1 MVFIIKRSRRV
12 LSWRRVRGRQ
22 PEDGC
27 YRPFGFLP
35 VKNSEEP
42 PVCKK
47 FKECRQKGLK
57 SATLAFELY
66 LS

>member
-1 MVFIIKRSRRV
+1 MN
-12 LSWRRVRGRQ
+12 WRIVRERQ
-22 PEDGC
+22 LVGKC
-27 YRPFGFLP
+27 YRDFGFLP

-42 PVCKK
+42 SMYKK
-47 FKECRQKGLK
+47 LKECRERGLK